1 MSTLSYKIS
10 KKSLKVFIW
19 IQISIEFHM
28 PHYEIPHPS
37 SCYCIHQARALC
49 LFIWCGQQ
57 RSLLRMPIIS
67 SLGTFYSLLL
77 RWAKRPFASSMAI
90 AVNEMDD
97 DIVLGLLVKLQAPQP
112 VEIDI
117 NKKLLPKQKT
127 IHTFNTD
134 A

>member
-1 MSTLSYKIS
+1 
-10 KKSLKVFIW
+10 
-19 IQISIEFHM
+19 
-28 PHYEIPHPS
+28 
-37 SCYCIHQARALC
+37 
-49 LFIWCGQQ
+49 
-57 RSLLRMPIIS
+57 MPIIS

-112 VEIDI
+112 IEMDL

-127 IHTFNTD
+127 IQIFNTD
-134 A
+134 AKGFRKTRNENLPTWDIGLTS